1 MPRRVLTG
9 TVVSNK
15 MDKSV
20 TVRVDRRVRHPIYK
34 KFMTQSKKI
43 AAHDAENT
51 LEVGDVVRIRECR
64 PISKSKRFEVI
75 EKVGA

>member
-1 MPRRVLTG
+1 MPRRVLIG

-43 AAHDAENT
+43 AAHDETNG
-51 LEVGDVVRIRECR
+51 LEIGDMVRIRECR

>member
-1 MPRRVLTG
+1 MPRRVLIG

-15 MDKSV
+15 MEKSV
-20 TVRVDRRVRHPIYK
+20 TVQVDRRVKHPLYK

-43 AAHDAENT
+43 AAHDENNS
-51 LEVGDVVRIRECR
+51 LEIGDQVRIRECR

-75 EKVGA
+75 EKVDA

>member
-1 MPRRVLTG
+1 MPRRVLIG

-15 MDKSV
+15 MEKSV
-20 TVRVDRRVRHPIYK
+20 TVKVDRRVKHPLYK

-43 AAHDAENT
+43 AAHDETNT
-51 LEVGDVVRIRECR
+51 LEIGDLVRIRECR

-75 EKVGA
+75 EKVDA

>member
-1 MPRRVLTG
+1 MPRRVLIG

-15 MDKSV
+15 MEKSV
-20 TVRVDRRVRHPIYK
+20 TVKVERRVQHPLYK

-43 AAHDAENT
+43 AAHDETNA
-51 LEVGDVVRIRECR
+51 LEIGDTVRIQECR

-75 EKVGA
+75 EKVDA

>member
-43 AAHDAENT
+43 AAHDAENS
-51 LEVGDVVRIRECR
+51 LAIGDIVRIRECR

>member
-43 AAHDAENT
+43 AAHDAENS
-51 LEVGDVVRIRECR
+51 LEIGDVVRIRECR

-75 EKVGA
+75 EKVGI